1 MNSKPRGGAYGVSQ
15 ALNGG
20 EAPPRHQQ
28 ASPSSMA
35 HDAVLVLDPSP
46 GENFGHP
53 VVLFYVDVN
62 VTKKRCSQLDGI
74 YLGDECLTL
83 ALKGRCQNQ
92 LKRRLAGPERLMGN
106 GHGRLAVGALRGGTI
121 GTGGGGG
128 GSGGRLVE
136 RAVGGLCEVHFLPL
150 VVGVGDGNRTQRL
163 RCVGESYLKYLHR
176 GKDSDEVDQLL
187 RHQKIKNR
195 CRSLRIFPDVLAI
208 HPGLV
213 KTRHFSFNTT
223 NVIGGDECLTLAL
236 KGRCQNQLKRRLAG
250 PERLMG
256 NGHGRLAVGALRGG
270 TIGTG
275 GGGGGSGGRL
285 VERAVGGLCEVH
297 FLPLVVGVGDG
308 NRTQRLRCVDHAEF
322 ARCPQ
327 PLPMASASLPVS
339 SCELNKN
346 TRRCHQQPLA
356 THLSCRLYQT
366 CDHAVLISGGWQQ
379 QMTFQRHVQNLQRF
393 YRMLRN
399 NGLHKD
405 HIKTFFAGSGQLP
418 EDVEGVYS
426 ATEKAVIRNHVSYV
440 CRKQHCADTLVLY
453 LNSPTRNDGTML
465 LWDANINGI
474 ADLKERYSVNELLAD
489 LAGCRATRVL
499 LFVDQSYSG
508 VLSKRLRGSQKHLNV
523 VLIQRQTHSQQNQR
537 SGPGSEDG
545 GWSSISPAIC
555 LLDHLGKG
563 AGVSRLLEP
572 WAGLL
577 NVTLA
582 GAPCNATPPLTDGE
596 MRREY
601 QGCQN
606 LPTALWH
613 QKHRRTN

>member
-1 MNSKPRGGAYGVSQ
+1 MRLLVLLAAPLSILLLPAGGVAPGRLERWVRSGLQSLQWDQLDRCLRMSSLSEAECRRLAHLPLSAVAVYVSEPRNAAGPSDKVLAILPDSTGAAPGSASRGGYDVNPI
-15 ALNGG
+15 LNAGG
-20 EAPPRHQQ
+20 GPHRHRQQ
-28 ASPSSMA
+28 PLPGSTA

-62 VTKKRCSQLDGI
+62 VTKKRCSHLDGI

-92 LKRRLAGPERLMGN
+92 LKRRQTGPDRLLGN
-106 GHGRLAVGALRGGTI
+106 GHRLAGAALRGGTI
-121 GTGGGGG
+121 TGT
-128 GSGGRLVE
+128 SRMVE
-136 RAVGGLCEVHFLPL
+136 RAIGGLCEVHFLPL
-150 VVGVGDGNRTQRL
+150 VVGVGDN
-163 RCVGESYLKYLHR
+163 
-176 GKDSDEVDQLL
+176 
-187 RHQKIKNR
+187 
-195 CRSLRIFPDVLAI
+195 
-208 HPGLV
+208 
-213 KTRHFSFNTT
+213 
-223 NVIGGDECLTLAL
+223 
-236 KGRCQNQLKRRLAG
+236 
-250 PERLMG
+250 
-256 NGHGRLAVGALRGG
+256 
-270 TIGTG
+270 
-275 GGGGGSGGRL
+275 
-285 VERAVGGLCEVH
+285 
-297 FLPLVVGVGDG
+297 
-308 NRTQRLRCVDHAEF
+308 NRTQRLRCVDHPEF

-327 PLPMASASLPVS
+327 PLPLVSPSLPVS

-379 QMTFQRHVQNLQRF
+379 QMTFQHHIQNLQKF

-399 NGLHKD
+399 NGFHKD
-405 HIKTFFAGSGQLP
+405 HIKTFFASSGQLP
-418 EDVEGVYS
+418 DDVEGVYS
-426 ATEKAVIRNHVSYV
+426 ATEKVVIRNHVSYI

-465 LWDANINGI
+465 LWDANLNGI

-489 LAGCRATRVL
+489 LAGCKATRVL

-508 VLSKRLRGSQKHLNV
+508 VLSKRLRGSLKHLNV
-523 VLIQRQTHSQQNQR
+523 VLIQSQTRQTHNHQNQR
-537 SGPGSEDG
+537 VNLGRDDGSWSYIGPST
-545 GWSSISPAIC
+545 C
-555 LLDHLGKG
+555 LLDHLGKT
-563 AGVSRLLEP
+563 AGTPHLPEP
-572 WAGLL
+572 WTGLL
-577 NVTLA
+577 NVTLS

>member
-1 MNSKPRGGAYGVSQ
+1 VLAILPDSGGVVSSKPRAGFGVSQ
-15 ALNGG
+15 VLNGG
-20 EAPPRHQQ
+20 EGPHRHQQ
-28 ASPSSMA
+28 PFPGSTA

-62 VTKKRCSQLDGI
+62 VTKKRCSHLDGY
-74 YLGDECLTL
+74 YLDECLTL

-92 LKRRLAGPERLMGN
+92 LKRRQAGPERLMGN
-106 GHGRLAVGALRGGTI
+106 GHSRLAGGALRGGTI
-121 GTGGGGG
+121 TT
-128 GSGGRLVE
+128 SGASRLVE
-136 RAVGGLCEVHFLPL
+136 RAIGGLCEVHFLPL
-150 VVGVGDGNRTQRL
+150 VVGVEDSNRTQRL
-163 RCVGESYLKYLHR
+163 RCV
-176 GKDSDEVDQLL
+176 
-187 RHQKIKNR
+187 
-195 CRSLRIFPDVLAI
+195 
-208 HPGLV
+208 
-213 KTRHFSFNTT
+213 
-223 NVIGGDECLTLAL
+223 
-236 KGRCQNQLKRRLAG
+236 
-250 PERLMG
+250 
-256 NGHGRLAVGALRGG
+256 
-270 TIGTG
+270 
-275 GGGGGSGGRL
+275 
-285 VERAVGGLCEVH
+285 
-297 FLPLVVGVGDG
+297 
-308 NRTQRLRCVDHAEF
+308 HAEF

-327 PLPMASASLPVS
+327 PLPMGSPSLPVS

-366 CDHAVLISGGWQQ
+366 CDHAVLISGWQQ

-399 NGLHKD
+399 NGFHKD
-405 HIKTFFAGSGQLP
+405 HIKTFFASSGQLP
-418 EDVEGVYS
+418 DIEGVYS

-465 LWDANINGI
+465 LWDANLNGI

-523 VLIQRQTHSQQNQR
+523 VLIQSQ
-537 SGPGSEDG
+537 P
-545 GWSSISPAIC
+545 
-555 LLDHLGKG
+555 
-563 AGVSRLLEP
+563 P

-613 QKHRRTN
+613 QK

>member
-1 MNSKPRGGAYGVSQ
+1 MRMRLLLLLAAPLSILSLHVSFRASPGSVMSPGRLERWVRSGLQSLQWDQLDRCLRLSSLSEAECRQLAHLPPSAVAVYVSEPRTIAGSSDKVVAILPDSSGGTLSFKPRAGFGVSQ
-15 ALNGG
+15 MPNGG
-20 EAPPRHQQ
+20 DGPYRHQQ
-28 ASPSSMA
+28 PFPGSMA

-53 VVLFYVDVN
+53 VVLFYLDMN
-62 VTKKRCSQLDGI
+62 MTKKRCSHLDGI

-92 LKRRLAGPERLMGN
+92 LKRRQAGPERLMGN
-106 GHGRLAVGALRGGTI
+106 GHSRLAGGALRGGSISTS
-121 GTGGGGG
+121 G
-128 GSGGRLVE
+128 GGRLVE
-136 RAVGGLCEVHFLPL
+136 WTVGGLCEVHFLPL
-150 VVGVGDGNRTQRL
+150 VVGVGD
-163 RCVGESYLKYLHR
+163 S
-176 GKDSDEVDQLL
+176 
-187 RHQKIKNR
+187 
-195 CRSLRIFPDVLAI
+195 
-208 HPGLV
+208 
-213 KTRHFSFNTT
+213 
-223 NVIGGDECLTLAL
+223 
-236 KGRCQNQLKRRLAG
+236 
-250 PERLMG
+250 
-256 NGHGRLAVGALRGG
+256 
-270 TIGTG
+270 
-275 GGGGGSGGRL
+275 
-285 VERAVGGLCEVH
+285 
-297 FLPLVVGVGDG
+297 
-308 NRTQRLRCVDHAEF
+308 NRTQRLRCVDHTEF

-327 PLPMASASLPVS
+327 PLPMGSPSLPVS

-379 QMTFQRHVQNLQRF
+379 QMTFQHHVENLQRI
-393 YRMLRN
+393 YKMLRN
-399 NGLHKD
+399 NGFHKD
-405 HIKTFFAGSGQLP
+405 HIKTFFANSGQLP
-418 EDVEGVYS
+418 EDIEGVYS

-465 LWDANINGI
+465 LWDANLNGI

-508 VLSKRLRGSQKHLNV
+508 VLFKRLQGSQKHLNV
-523 VLIQRQTHSQQNQR
+523 VLIPKQPRQTHNHHSQRVNT
-537 SGPGSEDG
+537 GSEDG
-545 GWSSISPAIC
+545 SWSNIHPASC
-555 LLDHLGKG
+555 LLDHLGKA
-563 AGVSRLLEP
+563 AGISNLLEP

-582 GAPCNATPPLTDGE
+582 GAPCNATPPLTDAE

-613 QKHRRTN
+613 QRHRRTN

>member
-1 MNSKPRGGAYGVSQ
+1 MWLLVILASPLSIFILHTAAVAPAGSVASSRLERWVRSGLQSLHWDQLDRCLRTSSLSEAECRQLAHLPLSAVAVYVSEPRTAAGNSDKVLAILPDSLGGMMSSKPRGGFSVGQV
-15 ALNGG
+15 LNRG
-20 EAPPRHQQ
+20 EGPLRQQ
-28 ASPSSMA
+28 QPFSGPTA

-62 VTKKRCSQLDGI
+62 VTKKRCSHLDGI
-74 YLGDECLTL
+74 YLGEECLTL

-92 LKRRLAGPERLMGN
+92 LKRRQTGPERIIGN
-106 GHGRLAVGALRGGTI
+106 GRLAGGPLRGSI
-121 GTGGGGG
+121 IASSS
-128 GSGGRLVE
+128 GS
-136 RAVGGLCEVHFLPL
+136 
-150 VVGVGDGNRTQRL
+150 
-163 RCVGESYLKYLHR
+163 
-176 GKDSDEVDQLL
+176 
-187 RHQKIKNR
+187 
-195 CRSLRIFPDVLAI
+195 
-208 HPGLV
+208 
-213 KTRHFSFNTT
+213 
-223 NVIGGDECLTLAL
+223 
-236 KGRCQNQLKRRLAG
+236 
-250 PERLMG
+250 
-256 NGHGRLAVGALRGG
+256 
-270 TIGTG
+270 
-275 GGGGGSGGRL
+275 RL

-308 NRTQRLRCVDHAEF
+308 NRTQRLRCVDHTEF

-327 PLPMASASLPVS
+327 PMPMGSPSLPIS

-356 THLSCRLYQT
+356 THLSCLLYQT

-379 QMTFQRHVQNLQRF
+379 QMMFQRHVQNLQRF
-393 YRMLRN
+393 YMMLQN
-399 NGLHKD
+399 NGFHKD
-405 HIKTFFAGSGQLP
+405 HIKTFFASSGQLP
-418 EDVEGVYS
+418 DDVEGVYS
-426 ATEKAVIRNHVSYV
+426 ATEKAVIRNHLSYV

-465 LWDANINGI
+465 LWDANLNGI

-489 LAGCRATRVL
+489 LAGCKATRVL

-523 VLIQRQTHSQQNQR
+523 ALIQSQMRQTHNHQNQR
-537 SGPGSEDG
+537 LNPVWEDSS
-545 GWSSISPAIC
+545 WSLIKPATC

-563 AGVSRLLEP
+563 AGMSRLLEP

-582 GAPCNATPPLTDGE
+582 GAPCNVIPPLTDGE
-596 MRREY
+596 MRRHY

-613 QKHRRTN
+613 QKHNRRGN

>member
-1 MNSKPRGGAYGVSQ
+1 MWLLLLLAAPLSILTLHSAVVAPASGLASGRLERWVRSGLQSLQRDQLDHCLRMSSLSEAECRRLAHLPLSAVAVYASEPCSAAGSTDKVVAILPDSSGGMASSKPRGGFGVSQ
-15 ALNGG
+15 VVNAG
-20 EAPPRHQQ
+20 EGPHRHQQ
-28 ASPSSMA
+28 PFPSSTA

-46 GENFGHP
+46 VENFGHP

-62 VTKKRCSQLDGI
+62 VTKKRCSYLDGI

-92 LKRRLAGPERLMGN
+92 LKRRQAGPERLIAN
-106 GHGRLAVGALRGGTI
+106 GHGRVAGGALRSGTV
-121 GTGGGGG
+121 TSS
-128 GSGGRLVE
+128 GSSRVVE
-136 RAVGGLCEVHFLPL
+136 RAIGGLCEVHFLPL
-150 VVGVGDGNRTQRL
+150 VVGVGD
-163 RCVGESYLKYLHR
+163 S
-176 GKDSDEVDQLL
+176 
-187 RHQKIKNR
+187 
-195 CRSLRIFPDVLAI
+195 
-208 HPGLV
+208 
-213 KTRHFSFNTT
+213 
-223 NVIGGDECLTLAL
+223 
-236 KGRCQNQLKRRLAG
+236 
-250 PERLMG
+250 
-256 NGHGRLAVGALRGG
+256 
-270 TIGTG
+270 
-275 GGGGGSGGRL
+275 
-285 VERAVGGLCEVH
+285 
-297 FLPLVVGVGDG
+297 

-327 PLPMASASLPVS
+327 LLPTASPSLPVS

-379 QMTFQRHVQNLQRF
+379 QMTYQRHVVNLQRF
-393 YRMLRN
+393 YKMLLS
-399 NGLHKD
+399 NGFHKD
-405 HIKTFFAGSGQLP
+405 HIKTFFASSGQLP
-418 EDVEGVYS
+418 EDIDGVYS

-465 LWDANINGI
+465 LWDANLNGI

-508 VLSKRLRGSQKHLNV
+508 VLSKRLRGSQKHFNV
-523 VLIQRQTHSQQNQR
+523 VLIQSQTRQTHNHQNQR
-537 SGPGSEDG
+537 QNLGWEDSS
-545 GWSSISPAIC
+545 WSRISSATC

-563 AGVSRLLEP
+563 PGMSRLLEP

>member
-1 MNSKPRGGAYGVSQ
+1 MRVLVLLAAPLSILILHIAVVAPAGGVAPGRLERWVRSGLQSLQWDQLDRCLRMSSLSEAECKRLAHLPLSTVAVYVSEPRTAAGNSDKVLAILPDSWGGSMSSKPRGGYSVSQ
-15 ALNGG
+15 VLNGG
-20 EAPPRHQQ
+20 EGSHRPQQ
-28 ASPSSMA
+28 RFPGSTA

-62 VTKKRCSQLDGI
+62 VTKKRCSHLDGI
-74 YLGDECLTL
+74 YLGEECLTL

-92 LKRRLAGPERLMGN
+92 LKRRQAGPERLMGN
-106 GHGRLAVGALRGGTI
+106 GHGRLAGGALRGSTI
-121 GTGGGGG
+121 TTSG
-128 GSGGRLVE
+128 GSRLVE
-136 RAVGGLCEVHFLPL
+136 RAVGRLCEVHFLPL
-150 VVGVGDGNRTQRL
+150 VVGVGD
-163 RCVGESYLKYLHR
+163 S
-176 GKDSDEVDQLL
+176 
-187 RHQKIKNR
+187 
-195 CRSLRIFPDVLAI
+195 
-208 HPGLV
+208 
-213 KTRHFSFNTT
+213 
-223 NVIGGDECLTLAL
+223 
-236 KGRCQNQLKRRLAG
+236 
-250 PERLMG
+250 
-256 NGHGRLAVGALRGG
+256 
-270 TIGTG
+270 
-275 GGGGGSGGRL
+275 
-285 VERAVGGLCEVH
+285 
-297 FLPLVVGVGDG
+297 

-327 PLPMASASLPVS
+327 PLPMGSPSLPVS

-379 QMTFQRHVQNLQRF
+379 QMTFQRHVQNLQKF
-393 YRMLRN
+393 YRMLQN
-399 NGLHKD
+399 NGFHKE
-405 HIKTFFAGSGQLP
+405 HIKTFFASSGQLP

-426 ATEKAVIRNHVSYV
+426 ATEKAVIRNHVSYI

-465 LWDANINGI
+465 LWDANLNGI
-474 ADLKERYSVNELLAD
+474 ADPKERYSVNELLAD

-523 VLIQRQTHSQQNQR
+523 VLIQSQTRQSHNHQR
-537 SGPGSEDG
+537 LNPGWEDS
-545 GWSSISPAIC
+545 GWSHISPFSC
-555 LLDHLGKG
+555 LQDHLAKSTGM
-563 AGVSRLLEP
+563 SRLLEP

-613 QKHRRTN
+613 QKQRRTN

>member
-1 MNSKPRGGAYGVSQ
+1 MWLLAALLSVLHASTVAPEGGVAPGRLERWVRSGLQSLQWDQLDRCLRTSSLSEAECRRLAHLPLSTVAVYMSEPRSTADKVLAVLPDSSVGALTSKPRAGFGAGQ
-15 ALNGG
+15 LLNGG
-20 EAPPRHQQ
+20 GGPHRLQQPVPAPT
-28 ASPSSMA
+28 A

-62 VTKKRCSQLDGI
+62 VTKKRCAHLDGI
-74 YLGDECLTL
+74 YLADECLTL

-92 LKRRLAGPERLMGN
+92 LKRRQAGPERMMGN
-106 GHGRLAVGALRGGTI
+106 GRLAGGLRSGTI
-121 GTGGGGG
+121 TASSGT
-128 GSGGRLVE
+128 RQVE
-136 RAVGGLCEVHFLPL
+136 RAIGGLCEVHFLPL
-150 VVGVGDGNRTQRL
+150 VVGVGD
-163 RCVGESYLKYLHR
+163 S
-176 GKDSDEVDQLL
+176 
-187 RHQKIKNR
+187 
-195 CRSLRIFPDVLAI
+195 
-208 HPGLV
+208 
-213 KTRHFSFNTT
+213 
-223 NVIGGDECLTLAL
+223 
-236 KGRCQNQLKRRLAG
+236 
-250 PERLMG
+250 
-256 NGHGRLAVGALRGG
+256 
-270 TIGTG
+270 
-275 GGGGGSGGRL
+275 
-285 VERAVGGLCEVH
+285 
-297 FLPLVVGVGDG
+297 

-322 ARCPQ
+322 ASCPQ
-327 PLPMASASLPVS
+327 PLPMSVPAPPVS

-366 CDHAVLISGGWQQ
+366 CDHAVLIAGGWRQ

-393 YRMLRN
+393 YKMLRN
-399 NGLHKD
+399 NGFHKD
-405 HIKTFFAGSGQLP
+405 HIKTFFAISGQLP
-418 EDVEGVYS
+418 EDIEGVYS
-426 ATEKAVIRNHVSYV
+426 ATEKAAIRNHVSYI

-465 LWDANINGI
+465 LWDANLNGI
-474 ADLKERYSVNELLAD
+474 ADPKERYSVNELLAD

-523 VLIQRQTHSQQNQR
+523 VLIQSQARQAYPHQSQR
-537 SGPGSEDG
+537 LSPGWEDG
-545 GWSSISPAIC
+545 GWAAIGPATC

-563 AGVSRLLEP
+563 AGVSWLLEP
-572 WAGLL
+572 WTGLL

-596 MRREY
+596 LRREY